1 MFKKFGLTSKILCYV
16 KNKSPNMGNI
26 TTIFKYII
34 SCETLNYLHVSFNG
48 SCFGHA
54 MNKTIQY
61 ATNDEKISKD
71 LGLISVKFAQ
81 TSFQV
86 CNTWPKN

>member
-1 MFKKFGLTSKILCYV
+1 V

-61 ATNDEKISKD
+61 ATNDENISK
-71 LGLISVKFAQ
+71 GPRF
-81 TSFQV
+81 
-86 CNTWPKN
+86 N